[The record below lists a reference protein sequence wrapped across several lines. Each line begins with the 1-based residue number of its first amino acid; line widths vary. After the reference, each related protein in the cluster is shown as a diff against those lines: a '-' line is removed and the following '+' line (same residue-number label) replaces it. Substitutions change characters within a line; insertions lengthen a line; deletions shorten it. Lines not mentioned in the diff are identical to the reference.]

1 MGLVLA
7 STSPYRKQLLDRLGL
22 PFVQKA
28 PKCDEKSLKNVPY
41 PGAASLARMLAT
53 AKVNSL
59 VSESALDT
67 IIGGDQVAELDG
79 RVFDKPETIERA
91 IDQLTEL
98 SGRSHRLATA
108 VAVWDEG
115 RLTTHVDITTLT
127 MRTLDFSAIKRYVEA
142 DRPEDCAGSYKLESR
157 GITLFERIETADYT
171 AIIGI
176 PLIALTSMLRAIGYI
191 VP

>member
-7 STSPYRKQLLDRLGL
+7 STSPYRKQLLERLGL
-22 PFVQKA
+22 AFEQKA
-28 PKCDEKSLKNVPY
+28 PPCDEAALKDIPY
-41 PGAASLARMLAT
+41 PGAAGLARLLAT

-59 VSESALDT
+59 ISECALDT
-67 IIGGDQVAELDG
+67 IIGGDQVVEMDG
-79 RVFDKPETIERA
+79 RVLEKPGTVEKAIE
-91 IDQLTEL
+91 QLVEL

-115 RLTTHVDITTLT
+115 RLNTHVDITTLT
-127 MRTLDFSAIKRYVEA
+127 MRPLDLSAIQRYVAA
-142 DRPEDCAGSYKLESR
+142 DQPLDCAGSYKLEAR

-171 AIIGI
+171 AIIGL
-176 PLIALTSMLRAIGYI
+176 PLMALTSMLRGIGYI